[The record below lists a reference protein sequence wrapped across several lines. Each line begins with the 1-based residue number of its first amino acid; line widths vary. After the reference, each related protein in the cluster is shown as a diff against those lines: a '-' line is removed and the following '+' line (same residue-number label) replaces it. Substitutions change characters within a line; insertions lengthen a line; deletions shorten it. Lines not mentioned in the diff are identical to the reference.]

1 MYDRQIS
8 VRSVMQMA
16 AVLIACLVGSACLDG
31 QAVPAN
37 DAEDEQ
43 KEGPV
48 AREGPPQGE
57 SQSFVLWATADAH
70 IDVDEAR
77 GRKSLVD
84 AITDSERGGDEG
96 GPAFDWNIMLH
107 LGDLAGG
114 GGFPEE
120 IDGLKAR
127 RQLAASQKH
136 RREDFYFLAGNHD
149 ASPDHWWFRTWM
161 DPPGAHTKVSGVDNA
176 RRPFPVEGTWERYS
190 FQVGN
195 ILFLMMSD
203 RNDGPPPSGRT
214 APDPSDNS
222 AFQGRSRAG
231 YPAGKVSD
239 DTFGWWKEMV
249 ERYRDEMIIITGHHH
264 MLEDTTVASGLNEGT
279 EGLYHGH
286 VRDGAPRGASFLY
299 FVGDQAHAQKFE
311 GYLEQYPGAI
321 DLWLGGHTHS
331 NPDDTYGGKSHIERK
346 WGVTFVNCGA
356 LTIYHSIKRISM
368 SRVLTFVDGSQSLKV
383 QCYLHTSDYA
393 PEGWYQKAERR
404 IQLSKPFDHAK

>member
-1 MYDRQIS
+1 MYDWQIP
-8 VRSVMQMA
+8 VRSVVQIA
-16 AVLIACLVGSACLDG
+16 AVLIACLVSSACQDG
-31 QAVPAN
+31 QALPTKN
-37 DAEDEQ
+37 ISDE
-43 KEGPV
+43 
-48 AREGPPQGE
+48 AGE
-57 SQSFVLWATADAH
+57 AATAKVTPEQEQPKRFVLWATADAH

-84 AITDSERGGDEG
+84 AITDSEQGGDEG
-96 GPAFDWNIMLH
+96 GSAFDWNIMLH

-114 GGFPEE
+114 GGFPEK
-120 IDGLKAR
+120 IDGVKAR

-161 DPPGAHTKVSGVDNA
+161 DPPGAHTEVSGVDNA

-190 FQVGN
+190 VQVGN

-214 APDPSDNS
+214 APDPTDNN
-222 AFQGRSRAG
+222 AFRGRPRGG
-231 YPAGKVSD
+231 YPAGKVTD
-239 DTFGWWKEMV
+239 ATFQWWKEMV
-249 ERYRDEMIIITGHHH
+249 ERHRDKIIITGHHH
-264 MLEDTTVASGLNEGT
+264 MLEHTTVASGLDEGI
-279 EGLYHGH
+279 EGLYHGYN
-286 VRDGAPRGASFLY
+286 RDGAPRGASFLY
-299 FVGDQAHAQKFE
+299 FVGDLPHAGKFE
-311 GYLEQYPGAI
+311 SYLEKNPGAI

-356 LTIYHSIKRISM
+356 LTVYHSIKRISM
-368 SRVLTFVDGSQSLKV
+368 SRVLTFVDGSNSVKV

-393 PEGWYQKAERR
+393 PEGWYQKAERQ
-404 IQLSKPFDHAK
+404 IQLKKPFDHGE